1 MLSILLSLL
10 SAFFFG
16 FSIIAIKRGS
26 LTLDFFTGLMINLI
40 ANTVFLWVFLV
51 LFLGIQDF
59 WIPVNLIF
67 VVTGLIV
74 PGLSRYLVFVGIERL
89 GASISATLT
98 NASPLFAIVFALIF
112 LGERPSESNILGAL
126 TIVAGVV
133 CLSWSGETKTW
144 KTIDLIYPLLG
155 GFLFAVRDNLVRF
168 GLLITQSPISGATIA
183 STTSTVAMGVTYLL
197 KNGVRLPPLDRSG
210 TMSFAISG
218 LLNFLSYLLMYTALN
233 LDRVSIVS
241 PLVNTSCLFTL
252 LLALFVFRDVD
263 RITARKVWTTALVI
277 LGVFLISWEKL

>member
-112 LGERPSESNILGAL
+112 LGERPS
-126 TIVAGVV
+126 
-133 CLSWSGETKTW
+133 
-144 KTIDLIYPLLG
+144 
-155 GFLFAVRDNLVRF
+155 
-168 GLLITQSPISGATIA
+168 
-183 STTSTVAMGVTYLL
+183 
-197 KNGVRLPPLDRSG
+197 
-210 TMSFAISG
+210 
-218 LLNFLSYLLMYTALN
+218 
-233 LDRVSIVS
+233 
-241 PLVNTSCLFTL
+241 
-252 LLALFVFRDVD
+252 
-263 RITARKVWTTALVI
+263 
-277 LGVFLISWEKL
+277 